1 MAQLQKG
8 EYHGRVL
15 QPMGSTTTLT
25 SRIQTDDNMSLYRI
39 GVDVGGTNTDAAILD
54 IRAVNT
60 PGRGVLASHKAST
73 TRDITSGIESAIR
86 AVIRDSKI
94 DQGRVLSVTIG
105 TTHFINALVEADARR
120 LDRVAVVRLCGP
132 FTRQL
137 PPFSDFPVGLRSI
150 LDGGVHYLD
159 GGLEIDGREIAPLNP
174 QQIRQ
179 AARDILASGIKAVAL
194 VGVFSPLDHEGLHE
208 EECKKIILDEAPE
221 LSVVCS
227 HDIGP
232 TGFLERENAT
242 ILNAAILRTGLRV
255 KKGFKRAMARLQ
267 LACPLYLSQNDGT
280 LIDADTAAE
289 YPIKTFASGP
299 TNSMTGAAFLAGLDY
314 KKQADTASEPDPV
327 EPQVL
332 VVDIG
337 GTTTDVCALLP
348 SGFPRQAPG
357 FVEVGGVRTAFS
369 MPEVVSIGLGGGSK
383 VQVDSE
389 TGKLTIGPASVGNCI
404 QQEAKV
410 FGGQTLT
417 ASDIVVALGK
427 AELGDV
433 TLVRDVPESVVEKA
447 RKELKKMLEGV
458 VEQMKVSSAPTHV
471 LLVGG
476 GALLVTEDLNG
487 VDKCIVPIHQGAANA
502 VGAAIAKVSGEI
514 DIVEIP
520 EGRSEK
526 EVIDAACAKAVDLA
540 VQKGA
545 AKEGVQIVEI
555 NKMPLQYTPNGAMRI
570 QIRAVGHLAIPS
582 ELTPPS
588 SPPLSTEQS
597 YEEDEGDKV
606 SVPDALVPTYKPSL
620 HVDLETYRPE
630 VTDGVWYVSEVDLE
644 MMATGCGVLGTGG
657 GGPTHHEFLKGLHA
671 LRTGGRRKMRIISP
685 KSLKD
690 DAVLC
695 FGSWYGSPSVINE
708 RIAGGTEISSG
719 INAVNKVVGNKS
731 FDGMFI
737 DEIGGGNG
745 LSAFPTGVHFDVP
758 VVDGDAMGRAYP
770 TMYHAFMVILSFLV
784 WSLTPEEMRA
794 WFWWASPRTHVILE
808 LTVSECGLTCC
819 AVCANPLSG
828 AAIKSHGVPNTLSLA
843 WYLGR
848 AVHAAR
854 RKKSSYIDAIF
865 DVCAG
870 KLLFTGKIIDVRRH
884 VGGGYTM
891 GAVIIAPLSEDERES
906 AGSSQQSAPTDSHMF
921 IPFQNEYLYAALSD
935 ADGSEESQ
943 KVVCTVPDLISILGQ
958 DGEGIGSQDLRYGLR
973 VNVIALPSHPLW
985 KSEEGIKV
993 GGPEGFGLKM
1003 PFTGV
1008 DNDFTEARSVIEEF
1022 GV

>member
-1 MAQLQKG
+1 
-8 EYHGRVL
+8 
-15 QPMGSTTTLT
+15 
-25 SRIQTDDNMSLYRI
+25 MSLYRI
-39 GVDVGGTNTDAAILD
+39 GVDVGGTNTDAALLD
-54 IRAVNT
+54 IRAASNNT

-86 AVIRDSKI
+86 AVIHDSGI
-94 DQGRVLSVTIG
+94 DQSGVLSVTIG

-150 LDGGVHYLD
+150 LDGGVYYLD
-159 GGLEIDGREIAPLNP
+159 GGLEIDGREILPLDP
-174 QQIRQ
+174 EQIRQ
-179 AARDILASGIKAVAL
+179 TARDVVAKGISVIAL
-194 VGVFSPLDHEGLHE
+194 VGVFSPLDHDGQHE
-208 EECKKIILDEAPE
+208 EECRRLL
-221 LSVVCS
+221 LSEEPSLQVVCS

-242 ILNAAILRTGLRV
+242 ILNASILRTGHRV
-255 KKGFKRAMARLQ
+255 KKGFKRAMHRLQ
-267 LACPLYLSQNDGT
+267 LTCPLFLSQNDGT

-299 TNSMTGAAFLAGLDY
+299 TNSMTGAAFLAGLDH
-314 KKQADTASEPDPV
+314 KKASESDEE

-383 VQVDSE
+383 VNVDPSTE
-389 TGKLTIGPASVGNCI
+389 KVTVGPGSVGHFI

-410 FGGQTLT
+410 FGGKTLT
-417 ASDIVVALGK
+417 ATDIVVALGK
-427 AELGDV
+427 ADLGDGE
-433 TLVRDVPESVVEKA
+433 LVKDVPSDIVEKG
-447 RKELKKMLEGV
+447 RKELKRMIESLV
-458 VEQMKVSSAPTHV
+458 DQMKVSSAPVHV

-476 GALLVTEDLNG
+476 GALLVTEDLDG

-526 EVIDAACAKAVDLA
+526 EIVDAACAKAIDLA
-540 VQKGA
+540 IAKGA
-545 AKEGVQIVEI
+545 AKNDVKIVEI
-555 NKMPLQYTPNGAMRI
+555 NKMPLQYMSNGAMRI
-570 QIRAVGHLAIPS
+570 QVRAVGCLAIPE
-582 ELTPPS
+582 ELTPPP
-588 SPPLSTEQS
+588 SPPVGGMMED
-597 YEEDEGDKV
+597 EDDEGDKV
-606 SVPDALVPTYKPSL
+606 SVADALTPTYKPSL
-620 HVDLETYRPE
+620 HVDLDAYRPD
-630 VTDGVWYVSEVDLE
+630 VRDGTWYLSEVDLE
-644 MMATGCGVLGTGG
+644 MIATGCGVLGTGG
-657 GGPTHHEFLKGLHA
+657 GGPTHHEYLKSLDA
-671 LRTGGRRKMRIISP
+671 LRNNDKGKLRVISP
-685 KSLKD
+685 KALDD
-690 DAVLC
+690 DAMIC

-708 RIAGGTEISSG
+708 RIAGGNEIVNG
-719 INAVNKVVGNKS
+719 INAVNKVVGNKT
-731 FDGMFI
+731 FDGMYI

-745 LSAFPTGVHFDVP
+745 MSAFPSAVHFDVP

-770 TMYHAFMVILSFLV
+770 TMYHATFSVYGH
-784 WSLTPEEMRA
+784 SLTPCVLSDARGNSNVVMGVDNPIRLE
-794 WFWWASPRTHVILE
+794 SLLRTAATE
-808 LTVSECGLTCC
+808 LGLGC
-819 AVCANPLSG
+819 AVCANPLPG
-828 AAIKSHGVPNTLSLA
+828 KVIKSHGVPNTVSQA

-848 AVHAAR
+848 AVHNAR
-854 RKKSSYIDAIF
+854 RKKTNYVDAIF

-870 KLLFTGKIIDVRRH
+870 KLLFTGKIIDVRRYI
-884 VGGGYTM
+884 GGGYTM
-891 GAVIIAPLSEDERES
+891 GSVVIAPLSDDERETHSS
-906 AGSSQQSAPTDSHMF
+906 AQSVPSDRHMV

-935 ADGSEESQ
+935 ADGSEASQ
-943 KVVCTVPDLISILGQ
+943 QVVCTVPDLISVLGQ

-973 VNVIALPSHPLW
+973 VNVIALPAHPLW
-985 KSEEGIKV
+985 KTDKGMKV

-1003 PFTGV
+1003 PYTGV
-1008 DNDFTEARSVIEEF
+1008 DNDFVEGRSVIEEF
-1022 GV
+1022 GA

>member
-1 MAQLQKG
+1 
-8 EYHGRVL
+8 
-15 QPMGSTTTLT
+15 
-25 SRIQTDDNMSLYRI
+25 MSLYRI

-54 IRAVNT
+54 IRAVDT

-73 TRDITSGIESAIR
+73 TKDITSGIEAAIR
-86 AVIRDSKI
+86 AVIQDSKV
-94 DQGRVLSVTIG
+94 DQSRVLSVTIG

-132 FTRQL
+132 FTRQI

-150 LDGGVHYLD
+150 LDGGAYYLD
-159 GGLEIDGREIAPLNP
+159 GGLEIDGREIAPLDP
-174 QQIRQ
+174 EQIRKT
-179 AARDILASGIKAVAL
+179 ARDIVASGIKAVAL
-194 VGVFSPLDHEGLHE
+194 VGVFSPLDHEGVHE
-208 EECKKIILDEAPE
+208 EVCKKILSEEAPE

-242 ILNAAILRTGLRV
+242 ILNAAILRTGHRV
-255 KKGFKRAMARLQ
+255 KKGFKRAMARLH
-267 LACPLYLSQNDGT
+267 LTCPVYLSQNDGT

-299 TNSMTGAAFLAGLDY
+299 TNSMTGAAFLAGLDNQ
-314 KKQADTASEPDPV
+314 KRADAGSEANST
-327 EPQVL
+327 EPQIL

-383 VQVDSE
+383 VQVDLQ
-389 TGKLTIGPASVGNCI
+389 TDKVTIGPGSVGHCI

-427 AELGDV
+427 AELGDAS
-433 TLVRDVPESVVEKA
+433 LVKDIPSSIVENS
-447 RKELKKMLEGV
+447 RKELKRMIEGV
-458 VEQMKVSSAPTHV
+458 VDQMKVSSAPVHV

-476 GALLVTEDLNG
+476 GALLVTEDLDN

-545 AKEGVQIVEI
+545 SREDVQIVEI
-555 NKMPLQYTPNGAMRI
+555 NKMPLQYTPNGAMRV
-570 QIRAVGHLAIPS
+570 QIRAVGHLSLPD
-582 ELTPPS
+582 ELTPPP
-588 SPPLSTEQS
+588 SPLVSGEQ
-597 YEEDEGDKV
+597 EDEDDEGEKV

-620 HVDLETYRPE
+620 HVDLDTYRPE
-630 VTDGVWYVSEVDLE
+630 VKDGVWYLSEVDLE
-644 MMATGCGVLGTGG
+644 MIATGCGVLGTGG
-657 GGPTHHEFLKGLHA
+657 GGPTHHEYLKSLHA
-671 LRTGGRRKMRIISP
+671 LRTGGDKKMRVISP
-685 KSLKD
+685 KNLND
-690 DAVLC
+690 DATIC

-708 RIAGGTEISSG
+708 RIAGGNEISTG
-719 INAVNKVVGNKS
+719 INAVNKVLGNKS
-731 FDGMFI
+731 FDGMYI

-745 LSAFPTGVHFDVP
+745 MSAFPTGVHFDVP
-758 VVDGDAMGRAYP
+758 IVDGDAMGRAYP
-770 TMYHAFMVILSFLV
+770 TMYHATFSVYGH
-784 WSLTPEEMRA
+784 SLTPCVLTDA
-794 WFWWASPRTHVILE
+794 WGNTNVIMNTDTPLRLESMLRTTAIE
-808 LTVSECGLTCC
+808 LGLGC
-819 AVCANPLSG
+819 AVCANPLPGSV
-828 AAIKSHGVPNTLSLA
+828 IKSHGVPNTVSLA

-854 RKKSSYIDAIF
+854 RKKSSYVDAIF

-870 KLLFTGKIIDVRRH
+870 KLLFTGKIADVRRYI
-884 VGGGYTM
+884 GGGYTM
-891 GAVIIAPLSEDERES
+891 GSVIIAPLGEDERES
-906 AGSSQQSAPTDSHMF
+906 AGASQQSVPSDSHMV

-973 VNVIALPSHPLW
+973 VNVVALPAHPLW
-985 KSEEGIKV
+985 KTEQGIKI
-993 GGPEGFGLKM
+993 GGPENFGLKM

-1022 GV
+1022 GA

>member
-1 MAQLQKG
+1 M
-8 EYHGRVL
+8 
-15 QPMGSTTTLT
+15 PS
-25 SRIQTDDNMSLYRI
+25 SRLML
-39 GVDVGGTNTDAAILD
+39 G
-54 IRAVNT
+54 
-60 PGRGVLASHKAST
+60 
-73 TRDITSGIESAIR
+73 
-86 AVIRDSKI
+86 
-94 DQGRVLSVTIG
+94 
-105 TTHFINALVEADARR
+105 
-120 LDRVAVVRLCGP
+120 
-132 FTRQL
+132 
-137 PPFSDFPVGLRSI
+137 DFPVGLRSI
-150 LDGGVHYLD
+150 LDGGAYYLD
-159 GGLEIDGREIAPLNP
+159 GGLEIDGREIAPLDP
-174 QQIRQ
+174 EQIRKT
-179 AARDILASGIKAVAL
+179 ARDIVASGIKVVAL
-194 VGVFSPLDHEGLHE
+194 VGVFSPLDHEGVHE
-208 EECKKIILDEAPE
+208 EVCKKILSEEAPE

-242 ILNAAILRTGLRV
+242 ILNAAILRTGHRV
-255 KKGFKRAMARLQ
+255 KKGFKRAMARLH
-267 LACPLYLSQNDGT
+267 LTCPVYLSQNDGT

-299 TNSMTGAAFLAGLDY
+299 TNSMTGAAFLAGLGNQ
-314 KKQADTASEPDPV
+314 KRADAGSEANST
-327 EPQVL
+327 EPQIL

-383 VQVDSE
+383 VQVDLQ
-389 TGKLTIGPASVGNCI
+389 TDKVTIGPGSVGHCI

-427 AELGDV
+427 AELGDAS
-433 TLVRDVPESVVEKA
+433 LVKDIPHGVVENS
-447 RKELKKMLEGV
+447 RKELKRMIEGV
-458 VEQMKVSSAPTHV
+458 VDQMKVSSAPVHV

-476 GALLVTEDLNG
+476 GALLVTEDLDN

-545 AKEGVQIVEI
+545 SREDVQIVEI
-555 NKMPLQYTPNGAMRI
+555 NKMPLQYTPNGAMRV
-570 QIRAVGHLAIPS
+570 QIRAVGHLSIPD
-582 ELTPPS
+582 ELTPPP
-588 SPPLSTEQS
+588 SPPVSGEQ
-597 YEEDEGDKV
+597 EDEDDEGEKV

-620 HVDLETYRPE
+620 HVDLDTYRPE
-630 VTDGVWYVSEVDLE
+630 VKDGVWYLSEVDLE
-644 MMATGCGVLGTGG
+644 MIATGCGVLGTGG
-657 GGPTHHEFLKGLHA
+657 GGPTHHEYLKSLHA
-671 LRTGGRRKMRIISP
+671 LRTGGDRKMRVISP
-685 KSLKD
+685 KNLND
-690 DAVLC
+690 DATIC

-708 RIAGGTEISSG
+708 RIAGGNEISTG
-719 INAVNKVVGNKS
+719 INAVNKVLGNKS
-731 FDGMFI
+731 FDGMYI

-745 LSAFPTGVHFDVP
+745 MSAFPTGVHFDVP
-758 VVDGDAMGRAYP
+758 IVDGDAMGRAYP
-770 TMYHAFMVILSFLV
+770 TMYHATFSVYGH
-784 WSLTPEEMRA
+784 SLTPCVLTDARGNTNVIMNTDTPLRLESML
-794 WFWWASPRTHVILE
+794 RTTAIE
-808 LTVSECGLTCC
+808 LGLGC
-819 AVCANPLSG
+819 AVCANPLPGSV
-828 AAIKSHGVPNTLSLA
+828 IKSHGVPNTVSLA

-854 RKKSSYIDAIF
+854 RKKSSYVDAIF

-870 KLLFTGKIIDVRRH
+870 KLLFTGKIADVRRYI
-884 VGGGYTM
+884 GGGYTM
-891 GAVIIAPLSEDERES
+891 GSVIIAPLGEDERES
-906 AGSSQQSAPTDSHMF
+906 AGASQQSVPSDSHMV

-943 KVVCTVPDLISILGQ
+943 QVVCTVPDLISILGQ

-973 VNVIALPSHPLW
+973 VNVVALPAHPLW
-985 KSEEGIKV
+985 KTEQGIKI
-993 GGPEGFGLKM
+993 GGPENFGLKM

-1022 GV
+1022 GA